1 MKLSFFGAAHAVTG
15 SCHCLEV
22 GGKKILIDCG
32 LQQGRDEHDDNA
44 LDFSPSYID
53 YVIVTHAH
61 IDHSG
66 RIPLL
71 VKEGFQ
77 GQIFTTRLTG
87 ELLSIMLRDSAFI
100 QESDAQWQN
109 QKGKRAGRPEVE
121 PLYTV
126 ADAEAAL
133 EQIFTVE
140 YGQTLDLCE
149 GVKIRFRDAGHLLGS
164 SIVEIWAK
172 EGDVERKLVFSGDL
186 GNVDQPI
193 IRDPEFLEEAD
204 YVVMESTYGD
214 RDHEVPESYTEALA
228 QLIDDTFAQGGN
240 VVIPS
245 FAVGRTLELLYFLR
259 EIKNEGLVKTHP
271 DFQVCVDSPLAA
283 EATKIYAGDLR
294 GYLDEEAIAVLQG
307 GENLFT
313 FPGLTLV
320 QSTDESKTLN
330 LDPRS
335 KVIISASGMCDAGRI
350 RHHLKHNLWRSEC
363 AVVFVGYQAEGS
375 LGRRLLEGAKSVK
388 LFGEEIAVNAR
399 IINFKGLSSHADR
412 THLLDWIG
420 RFSPAPKQVFVVH
433 GDSPVTDL
441 FAQTLNDR
449 GIPAHAPL
457 YQEVYDLAENVM
469 LAKGV
474 VLEPKR
480 VSGGAAQGSP
490 AFVRLLDVSKQLEAL
505 ISRSRGRPNRDLA
518 KLADQLRQVM
528 ENWES

>member
-245 FAVGRTLELLYFLR
+245 FAVGRTQELLYFLR

-313 FPGLTLV
+313 FHTIDTSYV
-320 QSTDESKTLN
+320 FDEFN
-330 LDPRS
+330 DPQ
-335 KVIISASGMCDAGRI
+335 V
-350 RHHLKHNLWRSEC
+350 L
-363 AVVFVGYQAEGS
+363 
-375 LGRRLLEGAKSVK
+375 RRLSHAQDVTELLATFLMYASQYFQRAITQLDAERNDLDAKLSDDIDNKDLVELSNIEK
-388 LFGEEIAVNAR
+388 SLVY
-399 IINFKGLSSHADR
+399 LSSS
-412 THLLDWIG
+412 I
-420 RFSPAPKQVFVVH
+420 Q
-433 GDSPVTDL
+433 TD
-441 FAQTLNDR
+441 QM
-449 GIPAHAPL
+449 
-457 YQEVYDLAENVM
+457 M
-469 LAKGV
+469 LHS
-474 VLEPKR
+474 LQHSLPR
-480 VSGGAAQGSP
+480 
-490 AFVRLLDVSKQLEAL
+490 
-505 ISRSRGRPNRDLA
+505 RPRKD
-518 KLADQLRQVM
+518 
-528 ENWES
+528 